1 MTNARPPRPEP
12 ASARPR
18 PGQPAAADPSGTA
31 GAARILAVVAI
42 VIAVA
47 ALGLTVWRTLLPG
60 SERCQTQ
67 AWDTTPDDQDLPQ
80 AWTVSA
86 TQFDLSRKTMSF
98 LGPVPDDPSLSQGVI
113 YATITCFEEGA
124 AESVT
129 RSAQAATD
137 AGQSVIDRNDL
148 GDGGFSAADD
158 SGAIFLQLRH
168 GKIVVYLAAS
178 GEASATDVDQLASAF
193 DRALGGDGGAITP
206 PTAVPSDDLGAVD
219 SLDPGASDAA
229 ESPAAPAL
237 LARLPAAVG
246 DVTLA
251 SDSASGS
258 TILGEDQGSRAILAA
273 LRAAGREPD
282 DLKVAQAS
290 DASGNSDLS
299 ILAVTVDGMPIAKTK
314 DLVLNAWLSATGAGV
329 TTSKATLGGKEWEVI
344 DYGDEGAKDY
354 LRVDGNDVIV
364 VTTSD
369 PQVAQ
374 DTASAIK

>member
-1 MTNARPPRPEP
+1 MPDARP
-12 ASARPR
+12 
-18 PGQPAAADPSGTA
+18 GT
-31 GAARILAVVAI
+31 R
-42 VIAVA
+42 
-47 ALGLTVWRTLLPG
+47 R
-60 SERCQTQ
+60 
-67 AWDTTPDDQDLPQ
+67 PDDQDLPQ

-237 LARLPAAVG
+237 LARLPDAVG

-282 DLKVAQAS
+282 DLQGRPGLRRLRQLRPLDPGRDRRR
-290 DASGNSDLS
+290 DADR
-299 ILAVTVDGMPIAKTK
+299 
-314 DLVLNAWLSATGAGV
+314 
-329 TTSKATLGGKEWEVI
+329 E
-344 DYGDEGAKDY
+344 DEGARAQR
-354 LRVDGNDVIV
+354 LAERARAPGSRPARPRSAARSGRSSTTATRAPR
-364 VTTSD
+364 TTS
-369 PQVAQ
+369 AW
-374 DTASAIK
+374 TATT